1 MAFESQTI
9 NHWNEII
16 NHPNN
21 AFVRFSHHLVIFY
34 EQFFKFFLHF
44 QASRLPERLA
54 ASDDFEQAA
63 REAALSAAQAVA
75 ASTAAV
81 RSVTGTAN
89 QTWNPGKIK
98 SFGNKG
104 GNKQFTKLLETSN
117 YWTFYYSLFKWRIN
131 HWLVQPFKSQLVW
144 ISNGQQE
151 VGLQMVRISINHK

>member
-1 MAFESQTI
+1 MVITI
-9 NHWNEII
+9 WI
-16 NHPNN
+16 PN
-21 AFVRFSHHLVIFY
+21 AFSSDFEWHLNPKPFIIGTVSNHLNTVYVRFLYPLVIFY

-98 SFGNKG
+98 SFGN
-104 GNKQFTKLLETSN
+104 
-117 YWTFYYSLFKWRIN
+117 
-131 HWLVQPFKSQLVW
+131 
-144 ISNGQQE
+144 
-151 VGLQMVRISINHK
+151 

>member
-1 MAFESQTI
+1 MAFEYQTI
-9 NHWNEII
+9 LHWNSIQPPEYRLCSVFMPPCNILWT
-16 NHPNN
+16 
-21 AFVRFSHHLVIFY
+21 FL
-34 EQFFKFFLHF
+34 KFFLHF

-89 QTWNPGKIK
+89 QTWNPGKKK
-98 SFGNKG
+98 SF

-117 YWTFYYSLFKWRIN
+117 YWTFYYSLFKWCIN
-131 HWLVQPFKSQLVW
+131 HWLVLLGSHAHALALATMACFVNFCERTISVPF
-144 ISNGQQE
+144 
-151 VGLQMVRISINHK
+151 